1 MYYIF
6 GGYRMRKNYIET
18 VKDSLFKSISN
29 LDEISSLF
37 ILHPEKDF
45 TRKRK
50 LDFQTLIKTLL
61 TMSGS
66 SLNKELL
73 DFFDFAPN
81 APTVSAFNQQRS
93 KVLPEAF
100 EYLFH
105 DFIELVPHTEK
116 TFHGYRLIACDGSNL
131 TIATNPKD
139 AETYVKKNQFVG
151 NGNRLHLNAFYD
163 LMNRTYTDALI
174 QTFAEYNELRAC
186 IQMLERSRLDNKI
199 ILIADRGYENYN
211 LFAHVME
218 KGWKFL
224 VRVKDQESNG
234 ILSGLHLKQ
243 KGEFDAEITMSLT
256 RNQTKASKEAG
267 YKFMPANQVFDYLPV
282 GSKETYTITFRV
294 VCFKISENNYET
306 IITNLERK
314 SFNPKLL
321 KEIYGMRW
329 GIETSFRE
337 LKYAIGLTSFH
348 AKKVDYIKQEIF
360 ARLTLYNYCELI
372 TTNIVIKQAE
382 RKQKYQV
389 NFTFA
394 IYVCREYLRN
404 RRNISPPDVELLI
417 QKHILPIRPGRRD
430 PRKVKPQSMVSFLYR
445 VA

>member
-1 MYYIF
+1 
-6 GGYRMRKNYIET
+6 MRKNYIET

-29 LDEISSLF
+29 LEEISSLF
-37 ILHPEKDF
+37 LSHPGKDF

-50 LDFQTLIKTLL
+50 LDFQTFMKALL
-61 TMSGS
+61 TMSGN
-66 SLNKELL
+66 SLNKEML
-73 DFFDFAPN
+73 DFFDFAPD

-105 DFIELVPHTEK
+105 DFMEFVPHNKK

-139 AETYVKKNQFVG
+139 AETYVKTNQFAG
-151 NGNRLHLNAFYD
+151 NSNRLHLNAFYD
-163 LMNRTYTDALI
+163 LMNRTYTDALV
-174 QTFAEYNELRAC
+174 QTFTEYNELRAC
-186 IQMLERSRLDNKI
+186 IQMIERSKLDNKT

-211 LFAHVME
+211 IFAHAME

-224 VRVKDQESNG
+224 VRVKDKESNG
-234 ILSGLHLKQ
+234 ILSGLHLKS
-243 KGEFDAEITMSLT
+243 KDEFDTDVKIHLT
-256 RNQTKASKEAG
+256 RSQSKANKEAG
-267 YKFMPANQVFDYLPV
+267 YKFMPVNQVFDYLPV
-282 GSKETYTITFRV
+282 GSKGTYIITFRV
-294 VCFKISENNYET
+294 VCLKISENNYET
-306 IITNLERK
+306 IITNLDRRYFK
-314 SFNPKLL
+314 PQLL
-321 KEIYGMRW
+321 KEVYGMRW

-372 TTNIVIKQAE
+372 TTSIVMKKAE

-389 NFTFA
+389 NFTLA
-394 IYVCREYLRN
+394 IYICREYLRN
-404 RRNISPPDVELLI
+404 KRNISPPDVELLI

-430 PRKVKPQSMVSFLYR
+430 PRKVKLQSMVSFLYR